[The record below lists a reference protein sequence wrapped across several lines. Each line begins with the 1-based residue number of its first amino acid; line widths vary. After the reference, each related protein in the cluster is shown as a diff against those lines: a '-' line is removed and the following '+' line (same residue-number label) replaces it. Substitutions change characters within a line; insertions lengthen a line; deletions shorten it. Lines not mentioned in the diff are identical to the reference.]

1 MTYSP
6 PGEFARLYKLY
17 TSDPDSMGRHLT
29 VRMAAASENDPLL
42 VITGSD
48 AVLFP
53 GAGQA
58 PVVESFRKST
68 RGFIELASV
77 SHLGTALAW
86 LIRLRELEDP
96 VWRRD
101 ARRLIEQLDRTR
113 AINTEQCWS
122 REIAVP
128 ALAGYESKIADMV
141 DYSCRV
147 TKAF

>member
-6 PGEFARLYKLY
+6 HPEFAKLYKIY
-17 TSDPDSMGRHLT
+17 TSDPDSMGQHLT
-29 VRMAAASENDPLL
+29 SRMASLTDGDPLL

-53 GAGQA
+53 GSGRA

-86 LIRLRELEDP
+86 LIRLHELGDP
-96 VWRRD
+96 IWRRD
-101 ARRLIEQLDRTR
+101 AARLIEQIDRTR
-113 AINTEQCWS
+113 VINTEQSW
-122 REIAVP
+122 RNEIA
-128 ALAGYESKIADMV
+128 
-141 DYSCRV
+141 
-147 TKAF
+147 